1 MVNYHAGAAGV
12 GIVNSSTVNEIV
24 TGLFISKPPATSGL
38 NLAAS
43 NASRPRGN
51 CRLYNYQIVV
61 NPQKKLDYI
70 QKNPQK
76 KLDYIQKNRNK
87 KVGYRTFVTQSYNN
101 IGVGNSF
108 NALIYS
114 GIDILQ
120 VCLLCAYCVHE
131 WCIVCL
137 LFHLLLLY
145 SIYCFCTF

>member
-12 GIVNSSTVNEIV
+12 GIVNSSTVDEIV

-61 NPQKKLDYI
+61 NPQKKIDCI

-108 NALIYS
+108 NALNREAYFLEVCFLVPLIAHCFYT
-114 GIDILQ
+114 Q
-120 VCLLCAYCVHE
+120 V
-131 WCIVCL
+131 
-137 LFHLLLLY
+137 
-145 SIYCFCTF
+145 SIWSQPMEITI